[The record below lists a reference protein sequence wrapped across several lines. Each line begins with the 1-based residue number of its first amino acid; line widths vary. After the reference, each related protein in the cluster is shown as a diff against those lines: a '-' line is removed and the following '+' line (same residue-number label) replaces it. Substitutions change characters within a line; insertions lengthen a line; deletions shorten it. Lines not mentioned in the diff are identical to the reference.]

1 MASEVMTERYAKI
14 AAIYEGRTAVELGK
28 AMILVRAAKDR
39 LEAEKA
45 IIEAEYDFLTSKLPE
60 VMTNEGL
67 TKFSIHTED
76 PSDPDGIVKRI
87 RFQEE
92 ISVSA
97 TQESGAAERVLDVL
111 KNTGNGGLVKET
123 VAPATLKKFVG
134 DLRKKG
140 ETGMPDPVLM
150 QLIEAGMTV
159 TAKDKA
165 RFY

>member
-1 MASEVMTERYAKI
+1 MSEIVTERYAKI
-14 AAIYEGRTAVELGK
+14 AAQYDGFKALDLGR
-28 AMILVRAAKDR
+28 AMIQVRAQKDR
-39 LEAEKA
+39 IDAAKA
-45 IIEAEYDFLTSKLPE
+45 LIEAEYDYLTAKLPE

-67 TKFSIHTED
+67 TKFSIVVPDSE
-76 PSDPDGIVKRI
+76 DPDGIEKRI

-92 ISVSA
+92 INVSA
-97 TQESGAAERVLDVL
+97 TQESGAAARIIDIL
-111 KNTGNGGLVKET
+111 KDSGNAGLVKET

-150 QLIEAGMTV
+150 QMLDAGMTL
-159 TAKDKA
+159 TARDRA